1 VRVGSDLT
9 RADMPSDIPLTDGLA
24 PDDAS
29 GLTDDELRALL
40 ARAKAAGDEPLRR
53 LVASFVTLRRLTAEA
68 LTLVETQYGAAAVA
82 RVPALSHLKR
92 LVRRER

>member
-1 VRVGSDLT
+1 MASDQ
-9 RADMPSDIPLTDGLA
+9 PLTDGLP

-29 GLTDDELRALL
+29 GLSDDELRALL

-53 LVASFVTLRRLTAEA
+53 LVASYVTLRRLTADA
-68 LTLVETQYGAAAVA
+68 LVLVEAQYGAAAVA

-92 LVRRER
+92 LVQRER